1 LLFVNACMALKRN
14 ELDEKAKSIGKAYC
28 EAIQDK

>member
-1 LLFVNACMALKRN
+1 MALKRN